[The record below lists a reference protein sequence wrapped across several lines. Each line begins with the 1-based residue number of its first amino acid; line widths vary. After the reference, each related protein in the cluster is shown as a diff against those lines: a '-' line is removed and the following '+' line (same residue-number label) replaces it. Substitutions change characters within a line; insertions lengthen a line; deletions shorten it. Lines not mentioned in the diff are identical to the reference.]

1 MSNAINI
8 DFEGRQASLHLDAN
22 GRYNLNDLHKAAGG
36 EKKHQPALFF
46 RLASTLALVDE
57 IERDQSTD
65 SQTGQDLTKN
75 SNSSDLQSYK
85 FKAVET
91 VPGRYGSGTFVV
103 KQLVYAYAMW
113 VSPKFMLKVID
124 ILDEIA
130 RTGAYHADKWYA
142 AIDVYNAGKKARG
155 KAPQSAMS
163 QDFSQTL
170 VWAREQPGMSDAIK
184 GNNGE
189 YFIREDMAA
198 TVLFACSTV
207 TERGQLSG
215 KGGHVLEVVRR
226 NAWITGKKAEHLVE
240 TSVGGVFRGPNTL
253 QLET

>member
-22 GRYNLNDLHKAAGG
+22 GRYNLNDLHKVAGG

-46 RLASTLALVDE
+46 RLASTLALIDE

-65 SQTGQDLTKN
+65 SQTGQNL
-75 SNSSDLQSYK
+75 SS
-85 FKAVET
+85 FRAAEIV
-91 VPGRYGSGTFVV
+91 VGSARPGTFVV
-103 KQLVYAYAMW
+103 EELVYAYAMW
-113 VSPKFMLKVID
+113 VSPKFMLKVTR
-124 ILDEIA
+124 ILKEIA

-198 TVLFACSTV
+198 TVLFACSSV
-207 TERGQLSG
+207 TERGQLTG

-226 NAWITGKKAEHLVE
+226 NAWITGKKADHLVE
-240 TSVGGVFRGPNTL
+240 TSIGGVFRGPNTL
-253 QLET
+253 QLEA